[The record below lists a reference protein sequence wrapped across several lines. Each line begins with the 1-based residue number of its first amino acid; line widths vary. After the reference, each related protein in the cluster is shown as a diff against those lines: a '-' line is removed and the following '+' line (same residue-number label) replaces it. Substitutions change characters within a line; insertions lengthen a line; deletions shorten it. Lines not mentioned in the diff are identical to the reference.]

1 MELVLMR
8 IDDRF
13 IHGQITTTWMS
24 WSGAEII
31 WVVNDKIASN
41 LFVKK
46 MQEGLAPAKVYGVE
60 EAIKQWDEDKDR
72 NTKVFILTAGPKDSL
87 ALIKNGIKLDW
98 LSVGG
103 MGYRNGRVQVSQQ
116 TSVTKEEAKLFKEIY
131 DMGIKLIER
140 ITPVSDRPEDFMEL
154 LKKHPE
160 LFK

>member
-1 MELVLMR
+1 MR

-41 LFVKK
+41 LFIKK
-46 MQEGLAPAKVYGVE
+46 MQEGLAPAKVYSVE
-60 EAIKQWDEDKDR
+60 EAIKNWNENKEK

-87 ALIKNGIKLDW
+87 ELIRNGIKLNW

-103 MGYRNGRVQVSQQ
+103 MGYHEGKVQVSQQ
-116 TSVTKEEAKLFKEIY
+116 TSVSKEEAKLFKEIY

-140 ITPVSDRPEDFMEL
+140 ITPVSDRPEDFMAIL
-154 LKKHPE
+154 NKHPE
-160 LFK
+160 LFE